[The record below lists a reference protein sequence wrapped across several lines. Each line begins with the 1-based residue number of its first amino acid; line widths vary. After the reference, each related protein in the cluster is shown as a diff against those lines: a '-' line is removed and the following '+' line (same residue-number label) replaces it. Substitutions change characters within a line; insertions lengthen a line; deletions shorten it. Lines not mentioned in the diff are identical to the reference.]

1 MKMKLI
7 LLSLFM
13 LAACTQMEQPEQ
25 TVTFEIGSVKEEGSM
40 TKADILPLIRKP
52 SEVQLLLTNLS
63 NGRLYTLKT
72 GESKAIQVGN
82 YKVTGKYENCPPIYT
97 KSRGFASDEPS
108 IKIDTEITVTEGE
121 KTYDIPAIWDCSAIV
136 YSTNMVSEVQFG
148 AWNPNLPA
156 IDTLKLF
163 YVCGDAISVS
173 CTFDSKDP
181 TKYDNTS
188 FVFGTKGTPLEKGK
202 WYFAS
207 PKGITTGNSGMG
219 LDIDDMT
226 EGGTI

>member
-1 MKMKLI
+1 M
-7 LLSLFM
+7 
-13 LAACTQMEQPEQ
+13 
-25 TVTFEIGSVKEEGSM
+25 
-40 TKADILPLIRKP
+40 
-52 SEVQLLLTNLS
+52 
-63 NGRLYTLKT
+63 
-72 GESKAIQVGN
+72 
-82 YKVTGKYENCPPIYT
+82 
-97 KSRGFASDEPS
+97 
-108 IKIDTEITVTEGE
+108 
-121 KTYDIPAIWDCSAIV
+121 
-136 YSTNMVSEVQFG
+136 
-148 AWNPNLPA
+148 
-156 IDTLKLF
+156 KLF

>member
-1 MKMKLI
+1 MEGSTSVVYSHDCEDNTIKKTVEQAVKEGR
-7 LLSLFM
+7 SLFNAD
-13 LAACTQMEQPEQ
+13 LA
-25 TVTFEIGSVKEEGSM
+25 G
-40 TKADILPLIRKP
+40 AD
-52 SEVQLLLTNLS
+52 LS
-63 NGRLYTLKT
+63 GADL
-72 GESKAIQVGN
+72 
-82 YKVTGKYENCPPIYT
+82 
-97 KSRGFASDEPS
+97 
-108 IKIDTEITVTEGE
+108 
-121 KTYDIPAIWDCSAIV
+121 
-136 YSTNMVSEVQFG
+136 FG
-148 AWNPNLPA
+148 ANLDYANLYMADLSDANLQGAHLYGANLHYSNLPA